1 MKNIVYPIVLL
12 MSMISFGQKEIDI
25 TLEWSETPLLFSDNI
40 NVEVP
45 HFQTEYFYYD
55 GSSNTVFFT
64 YSYPTSTETNF
75 EISNITYKN
84 ISKEQLGR
92 LATEK
97 LPREIQKQVA
107 VNSSRDVKFLSI
119 QFIPIIQEGNSF
131 KRVKSFTLKSLK
143 EDPTYTTF
151 SATDINNV
159 PSISNSVLANGEWF
173 KFYVEKSGVY
183 RLSRSFIQSIGM
195 NLNNVNPQKIKIFGN
210 GGRMIPLRNNV
221 DYPFDLQENAIQI
234 IGEEDGK
241 FDSQDY
247 ILFYAEGVDTYN
259 QESDTH
265 LNLYSNR
272 SYYYITASG
281 LNNGKRITTMSEP
294 AGTPTLSVSEF
305 DDYQFYEK
313 DLNNFARMDRKWF
326 GETFNI
332 QSEQTFKFNFPNL
345 ITSVPIKFKGNTAL
359 NSYHLPATF
368 TFSANGNNIG
378 TVAFDSRDPNDDRS
392 GRQRA
397 LNTTFSS
404 NSENIDITITFN
416 NNGIPTITGYLD
428 YIAITARR
436 QLRGIGKQFQFFYD
450 EAQSNIGLIE
460 YQINSANTIKE
471 VWDVTDIFN
480 VTKKENAANATF
492 SFKANMG
499 EKRKYIVVEPNDY
512 YTPLR
517 ETQHMRVTNQNIK
530 GDIFKDNN
538 GNFTDVDYIIVTPA
552 FLNAQ
557 AEKLA
562 NFHRNNSGLAVK
574 VLNLEN
580 IYQEFSSG
588 KQDIG
593 AIRNLMRYVYH
604 NASQPD
610 KRVKYLNL
618 FGDASYDYKNR
629 IQGNTNIVPIY
640 QPYSAGESFYVGD
653 KCSDDY
659 FVMMDE
665 NEGSLANTDRP
676 DIAVGRML
684 VSTVTQAEQMV
695 QKVIDYYDQQSYG
708 RWRNNITLI
717 ADDID
722 VKYNPINNQP
732 YTTDRN
738 MQFQMDQ
745 LAQDIEQNRPFFNI
759 NKIYTDAYVQETASG
774 GARYPKARTDIVN
787 AFESGSLVF
796 NFLGHGGEE
805 GLAHERIFEK
815 SDGQNLNNKY
825 KYPLFITVTCSFTK
839 FDNPLRPTA
848 GEYVYWNPTGGAV
861 AMITTT
867 RVIGIG
873 TAENFNLRLGEV
885 LFSYGNYADQPYPT
899 VGVALRL
906 AKNYHGSMDA
916 TRMVACVGDPALQL
930 AIPKPNVVLTHI
942 NDTPINDYTGSLE
955 ALSYVKMKGE
965 VTHESGT
972 LLSNYIGE
980 LAVQIYDK
988 KISRT
993 TLGNDGYVE
1002 NGEIL
1007 TMDFDI
1013 LGETIFRGNTTVV
1026 GGIFEFDFVVP
1037 KDIRIP
1043 IDYGKISFYSK
1054 RQTPLEDKTGYSTAI
1069 RIGGINENAP
1079 VDNTPPTVKLYM
1091 NDTNF
1096 ISGGITN
1103 DSPIFLAYLEDEN
1116 GMNTAGGI
1124 GHDMIAILDGDETN
1138 PFILNDYYQTELD
1151 DYKNGKISYPLRN
1164 LEPGLHTITFKA
1176 WDVYNNMVTA
1186 EIQFVVIGD
1195 DKIKLENVLNYPNPF
1210 VSYTE
1215 FWFSHNRPF
1224 EPLDVQVQIMTVTG
1238 KVVRSI
1244 NRTVLTEGFLS
1255 REISWDGKDDFG
1267 DRIGKGVY
1275 IYKLTVKST
1284 FSGKKTEKYEKLVI
1298 L

>member
-1 MKNIVYPIVLL
+1 MKNILHYILL
-12 MSMISFGQKEIDI
+12 LSCTASFAQKELNINLD
-25 TLEWSETPLLFSDNI
+25 WKDTPLMFSENI
-40 NVEVP
+40 SVNVP
-45 HFQTEYFYYD
+45 HFQSKYFYYD
-55 GSSNTVFFT
+55 GGENIILFT
-64 YSYPTSTETNF
+64 YSYLNSSENDF
-75 EISNITYKN
+75 VISNITYEN
-84 ISKEQLGR
+84 ITREQLGR
-92 LATEK
+92 LDSEK
-97 LPREIQKQVA
+97 LPKEIHKEISVSRGRED
-107 VNSSRDVKFLSI
+107 SFLSI
-119 QFIPIIQEGNSF
+119 EFEPIIKEGNSF
-131 KRVKSFTLKSLK
+131 KRVKSFTLTPSQTYSTYSSL
-143 EDPTYTTF
+143 
-151 SATDINNV
+151 DINDI
-159 PSISNSVLANGEWF
+159 PTLTNSVLSTGEWY

-183 RLSRSFIQSIGM
+183 KLSRSFIQSLGM
-195 NLNNVNPQKIKIFGN
+195 NLNNVNPQKIKIYGN

-221 DYPFDLQENAIQI
+221 EYPFDLQENAIQI
-234 IGEEDGK
+234 IGEQDGK

-272 SYYYITASG
+272 SYYYITSSG
-281 LNNGKRITTMSEP
+281 INDGKRISTISEP
-294 AGTPTLSVSEF
+294 DGAPTLSVSEF

-332 QSEQTFKFNFPNL
+332 QSQQTFKFNFPNL
-345 ITSVPIKFKGNTAL
+345 VASVPIKLKGNTAL

-378 TVAFDSRDPNDDRS
+378 TVAFDSRAPNDDRS

-404 NSENIDITITFN
+404 NSENIDITIEFN
-416 NNGIPTITGYLD
+416 NNGVPTITGYLD

-436 QLRGIGKQFQFFYD
+436 QLRGIGKQFSFFYD
-450 EAQSNIGLIE
+450 EAQTNVGIIE

-480 VTKKENAANATF
+480 VTKKENSGNTTF

-499 EKRKYIVVEPNDY
+499 EKRKYIALEPNDY
-512 YTPLR
+512 YMPLR
-517 ETQHMRVTNQNIK
+517 ETQNMKVVNQNLK
-530 GDIFKDNN
+530 GNIFKDNN
-538 GNFTDVDYIIVTPA
+538 GSFSDLDYIIVTPA
-552 FLNAQ
+552 FLNTQ

-562 NFHRNNSGLAVK
+562 NFHRNNSGLIVK
-574 VLNLEN
+574 VVNLEN

-593 AIRNLMRYVYH
+593 AIRNFMRYVYH
-604 NASQPD
+604 NASQPE
-610 KRVKYLNL
+610 KRIKYLNL

-640 QPYSAGESFYVGD
+640 QPYSGGESFYVGD
-653 KCSDDY
+653 KCSDDF

-684 VSTVTQAEQMV
+684 VSSVTQAEQMV

-708 RWRNNITLI
+708 KWRNTITLI
-717 ADDID
+717 SDDVD
-722 VKYNPINNQP
+722 KSS
-732 YTTDRN
+732 DRN

-745 LAQDIEQNRPFFNI
+745 LAKDIEQNRPFFNI

-774 GARYPKARTDIVN
+774 GARYPQARTDIVS
-787 AFESGSLVF
+787 AFETGSLVF
-796 NFLGHGGEE
+796 NYLGHGGEE

-815 SDGQNLNNKY
+815 SDGENLGNRF

-885 LFSYGNYADQPYPT
+885 LFSYGNYSGQPYPT
-899 VGVALRL
+899 IGEALRL
-906 AKNYHGSMDA
+906 AKNYHGGMDA

-942 NDTPINDYTGSLE
+942 NDTPLNNYNGSLE

-965 VTHESGT
+965 VTNDSGT
-972 LLSNYIGE
+972 LLSNYTGE
-980 LAVQIYDK
+980 LAIQIFDK
-988 KISRT
+988 KINRS
-993 TLGNDGYVE
+993 TLGNDGYIE
-1002 NGEIL
+1002 SGQLL
-1007 TMDFDI
+1007 TMNFDI
-1013 LGETIFRGNTTVV
+1013 LGETIFRGNVTVV
-1026 GGIFEFDFVVP
+1026 GGVFEFDFVVP

-1043 IDYGKISFYSK
+1043 IDYGKVSFYSK
-1054 RQTPLEDKTGYSTAI
+1054 RLNPLEDKAGYSKEV

-1103 DSPIFLAYLEDEN
+1103 HSPIFLAYLEDEN

-1138 PFILNDYYQTELD
+1138 PYILNDYYQTELD
-1151 DYKNGKISYPLRN
+1151 DYTKGKVSYPFRN
-1164 LEPGLHTITFKA
+1164 LTPGLHTITFKA

-1186 EIQFVVIGD
+1186 EIQFIVVGD
-1195 DKIKLENVLNYPNPF
+1195 DKIQLENVLNYPNPF

-1224 EPLDVQVQIMTVTG
+1224 EPLDVQVQVLTITG
-1238 KVVRSI
+1238 KVVWTKNQTI
-1244 NRTVLTEGFLS
+1244 ITEGFLS
-1255 REISWDGKDDFG
+1255 RDITWDGKDDFG
-1267 DRIGKGVY
+1267 DKIGKGVY
-1275 IYKLTVKST
+1275 VYKLTVKST
-1284 FSGKKTEKYEKLVI
+1284 LTGKKAEKHEKLVI

>member
-1 MKNIVYPIVLL
+1 MKNILHYILL
-12 MSMISFGQKEIDI
+12 LSCMTSFGQKEVNINLD
-25 TLEWSETPLLFSDNI
+25 WKETPLMLSDNI
-40 NVEVP
+40 NVNIP
-45 HFQTEYFYYD
+45 HFQSEYFHYD
-55 GSSNTVFFT
+55 GSKNIILFT
-64 YSYPTSTETNF
+64 YSYLNSSENDF
-75 EISNITYKN
+75 VISNITYEN
-84 ISKEQLGR
+84 ITKEQLGR
-92 LATEK
+92 LDSEK
-97 LPREIQKQVA
+97 LPKEIRKEVS
-107 VNSSRDVKFLSI
+107 VSRGRQDSFLTI
-119 QFIPIIQEGNSF
+119 EFEPIIKEGNSF
-131 KRVKSFTLKSLK
+131 KKVKSFTLTPSQ
-143 EDPTYTTF
+143 TYSTY
-151 SATDINNV
+151 SALDINDV
-159 PSISNSVLANGEWF
+159 PTLTNSVLSTGEWY
-173 KFYVEKSGVY
+173 KFYVETSGIY
-183 RLSRSFIQSIGM
+183 KLSRSFIQSLGM
-195 NLNNVNPQKIKIFGN
+195 NLNNVNPQKIKIYGN

-221 DYPFDLQENAIQI
+221 TYPFDLEENAIQV
-234 IGEEDGK
+234 IGEQDGK

-272 SYYYITASG
+272 SYYYITSSG
-281 LNNGKRITTMSEP
+281 INDGKRISTMSEP
-294 AGTPTLSVSEF
+294 AGSSTLSVSEF
-305 DDYQFYEK
+305 DDYQFYER

-332 QSEQTFKFNFPNL
+332 QNEQTFKFTFPNL
-345 ITSVPIKFKGNTAL
+345 VTSVPIKFKGNTAL
-359 NSYHLPATF
+359 NSHHLPATF
-368 TFSANGNNIG
+368 TFSANGNTIG
-378 TVAFDSRDPNDDRS
+378 TIAFAPGTSNADYS
-392 GRQRA
+392 GRERA
-397 LNTTFSS
+397 LTTTFNAS
-404 NSENIDITITFN
+404 SENVDITVAYN
-416 NNGIPTITGYLD
+416 NNGVPTVTGYLD

-436 QLRGIGKQFQFFYD
+436 QLRGTGKQFSFFYD
-450 EAQSNIGLIE
+450 EAQNNIGIIE

-480 VTKKENAANATF
+480 TTKKENSGNTTF

-499 EKRKYIVVEPNDY
+499 EKRKYIALEPNDY

-517 ETQHMRVTNQNIK
+517 ETQNMQVTNQNLK
-530 GDIFKDNN
+530 GDVFKNNN
-538 GNFTDVDYIIVTPA
+538 GAFTDVDYIIVTPA

-562 NFHRNNSGLAVK
+562 NFHRNNSGLVVK
-574 VLNLEN
+574 VVNLEN

-593 AIRNLMRYVYH
+593 AIRNFIRYVYH

-610 KRVKYLNL
+610 KRIKYLNL
-618 FGDASYDYKNR
+618 FGDASYDFKNR
-629 IQGNTNIVPIY
+629 IQGNTNIVPIF
-640 QPYSAGESFYVGD
+640 QPYTGDGRFYTGD

-659 FVMMDE
+659 FVMMDN

-695 QKVIDYYDQQSYG
+695 QKVVDYYDQQSYG
-708 RWRNNITLI
+708 RWRNSITLI
-717 ADDID
+717 SDDVD
-722 VKYNPINNQP
+722 ESS
-732 YTTDRN
+732 DRN
-738 MQFQMDQ
+738 MQSQMDQ
-745 LAQDIEQNRPFFNI
+745 LAKDIEQNRPFFNI
-759 NKIYTDAYVQETASG
+759 SKIYTDAYVQETASG
-774 GARYPKARTDIVN
+774 GARYPQARTDIVN
-787 AFESGSLVF
+787 AFESGSLIF
-796 NFLGHGGEE
+796 NYLGHGGEE

-815 SDGQNLNNKY
+815 SDGQNLGNRF

-899 VGVALRL
+899 IGEALRL
-906 AKNYHGSMDA
+906 AKNYHGGMNA

-930 AIPKPNVVLTHI
+930 AIPQPNIVLTHI
-942 NDTPINDYTGSLE
+942 NDTPLNNYNGSLE

-965 VTHESGT
+965 VTNESGN
-972 LLSNYIGE
+972 LLSNYTGE
-980 LAVQIYDK
+980 LAIQIFDK
-988 KISRT
+988 KISRS
-993 TLGNDGYVE
+993 TLGNDGYIE
-1002 NGEIL
+1002 GGQLL

-1013 LGETIFRGNTTVV
+1013 LGETIFRGNVTVV

-1043 IDYGKISFYSK
+1043 IDYGKVSFYSK
-1054 RQTPLEDKTGYSTAI
+1054 RLNPLEDKAGYSKDI

-1079 VDNTPPTVKLYM
+1079 VDNIPPTVKLYM

-1103 DSPIFLAYLEDEN
+1103 HSPIFLAYLEDEN

-1138 PFILNDYYQTELD
+1138 PYILNDYYQTELD
-1151 DYKNGKISYPLRN
+1151 DYTKGKVSYPFRN
-1164 LEPGLHTITFKA
+1164 LAPGLHTITFKA
-1176 WDVYNNMVTA
+1176 WDVYNNMVAA
-1186 EIQFVVIGD
+1186 EIQFIVVGD
-1195 DKIKLENVLNYPNPF
+1195 DKIQLENVLNYPNPF

-1224 EPLDVQVQIMTVTG
+1224 EPLDVQVQVLTITG
-1238 KVVRSI
+1238 KVVWTKNQTI
-1244 NRTVLTEGFLS
+1244 ITEGFLS
-1255 REISWDGKDDFG
+1255 RDITWDGKDDFG
-1267 DRIGKGVY
+1267 DKIGKGVY
-1275 IYKLTVKST
+1275 VYKLTVKST
-1284 FSGKKTEKYEKLVI
+1284 LTGKKAEKYEKLVI

>member
-75 EISNITYKN
+75 EISNITYEN

-151 SATDINNV
+151 SATDINHV
-159 PSISNSVLANGEWF
+159 PSISNSVIANGEWF

-183 RLSRSFIQSIGM
+183 RLSRSFNQSQGM
-195 NLNNVNPQKIKIFGN
+195 NLNNVNPQKIKIFRN
-210 GGRMIPLRNNV
+210 GGRMIPLRNTV

-345 ITSVPIKFKGNTAL
+345 VTSVPIKFKGNTAL

-368 TFSANGNNIG
+368 AFSANGNNIG

-450 EAQSNIGLIE
+450 EAQSNIGIIE

-562 NFHRNNSGLAVK
+562 NFHRNNSGLVVK
-574 VLNLEN
+574 VVNLEN
-580 IYQEFSSG
+580 IYPEFSSG

-593 AIRNLMRYVYH
+593 AIRNFVRYVYH
-604 NASQPD
+604 NASAPD
-610 KRVKYLNL
+610 KKLKFVNL
-618 FGDASYDYKNR
+618 FGDASFDCKNR
-629 IQGNTNIVPIY
+629 TQGNTNIVPIFHR
-640 QPYSAGESFYVGD
+640 YSSSTFSQGD
-653 KCSDDY
+653 FCSDDY
-659 FVMMDE
+659 FGMMDE
-665 NEGSLANTDRP
+665 NEGNMGGNDRA
-676 DIAVGRML
+676 DVAVGRML
-684 VSTVTQAEQMV
+684 VSNANQAEQMV
-695 QKVIDYYDQQSYG
+695 QKVIDYHDQKSYG

-717 ADDID
+717 SDDID
-722 VKYNPINNQP
+722 KSA
-732 YTTDRN
+732 DES
-738 MQFQMDQ
+738 MQFKLNE
-745 LAQDIEQNRPFFNI
+745 LADAIQANKPFFNV
-759 NKIYTDAYVQETASG
+759 NKIFIDAYVQETASG
-774 GARYPKARTDIVN
+774 GARYPQARKDIIS
-787 AFESGSLVF
+787 AFENGSLVF
-796 NFLGHGGEE
+796 NYLGHGGEE
-805 GLAHERIFEK
+805 GLAHERILEK
-815 SDGQNLNNKY
+815 SDGQNLNNRY
-825 KYPLFITVTCSFTK
+825 KYPVFVTVTCEFTK
-839 FDNPLRPTA
+839 FDNPLHPTA
-848 GEYVYWNPTGGAV
+848 GEYVYWNPSGGAV
-861 AMITTT
+861 NMITTT
-867 RVIGIG
+867 RTIGIG
-873 TAENFNLRLGEV
+873 TAENFNLRLGQV
-885 LFSYGNYADQPYPT
+885 MFSYQNYENLPYPT
-899 VGVALRL
+899 VGEALRV
-906 AKNYHGSMDA
+906 AKNDYGDMGA
-916 TRMVACVGDPALQL
+916 TRMVACIGDPALQL
-930 AIPKPNVVLTHI
+930 AIPKPKVIPTHV
-942 NDTPINDYTGSLE
+942 NDTLVSEFTGSLE
-955 ALSYVKMKGE
+955 ALSYVKIKGY
-965 VTHESGT
+965 VADGNDN
-972 LLSNYIGE
+972 LLPNYNGE
-980 LAVQIYDK
+980 LAIQVFDK

-993 TLGNDGYVE
+993 TLGNDGYVK
-1002 NGEIL
+1002 NGQL
-1007 TMDFDI
+1007 YTMDFDI
-1013 LGETIFRGNTTVV
+1013 LGETIFRGNATVA
-1026 GGIFEFDFVVP
+1026 GGLFEFGFVVP
-1037 KDIRIP
+1037 KDIKIP
-1043 IDYGKISFYSK
+1043 IDYGRISFYAK
-1054 RQTPLEDKTGYSTAI
+1054 RLSPLEDQTGFSEEI
-1069 RIGGINENAP
+1069 KVGGLNEDAP

-1091 NDTNF
+1091 NDTSF

-1103 DSPIFLAYLEDEN
+1103 ASPIFLAYLEDEN

-1124 GHDMIAILDGDETN
+1124 GHDMVAILDGDEMN
-1138 PFILNDYYQTELD
+1138 PYILND
-1151 DYKNGKISYPLRN
+1151 
-1164 LEPGLHTITFKA
+1164 
-1176 WDVYNNMVTA
+1176 
-1186 EIQFVVIGD
+1186 
-1195 DKIKLENVLNYPNPF
+1195 
-1210 VSYTE
+1210 
-1215 FWFSHNRPF
+1215 
-1224 EPLDVQVQIMTVTG
+1224 
-1238 KVVRSI
+1238 
-1244 NRTVLTEGFLS
+1244 
-1255 REISWDGKDDFG
+1255 
-1267 DRIGKGVY
+1267 
-1275 IYKLTVKST
+1275 
-1284 FSGKKTEKYEKLVI
+1284 
-1298 L
+1298 